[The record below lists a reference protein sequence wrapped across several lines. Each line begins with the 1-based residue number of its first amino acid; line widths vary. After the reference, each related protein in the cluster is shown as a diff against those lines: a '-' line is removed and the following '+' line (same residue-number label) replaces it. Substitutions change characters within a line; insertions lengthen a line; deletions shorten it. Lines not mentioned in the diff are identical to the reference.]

1 MNENIEIILR
11 GKKIKKLIDRRLL
24 PIRKRYELRQVE
36 IEILLYLKR
45 WPKASASEMSR
56 RLLINKGHV
65 SKAMDNLSKKG
76 FIHSE
81 QNEWDRRYVT
91 FTVTELGERI
101 ICESESIENQLAEM
115 VLRDVT
121 EEERETMKRISEK
134 MSQNIDNIEKNIDE
148 I

>member
-65 SKAMDNLSKKG
+65 SKAMDNLSKKC
-76 FIHSE
+76 FINSE
-81 QNEWDRRYVT
+81 QNERDRRYVT

-115 VLRDVT
+115 VLRGVT
-121 EEERETMKRISEK
+121 EEERKTMKHISEK
-134 MSQNIDNIEKNIDE
+134 MSQNIDDIEKNIDE